1 MPADADAVTALVNQA
16 YGHYVDR
23 IGREPKP
30 MTVDY
35 RSAIAEHQL
44 WVLGQVD
51 NLTAVL
57 ELIAQQDALLIEN
70 IAVSP
75 SHQGRGLASSLMA
88 FAEKQALEQGFREIE
103 LYTNEH
109 FVENLVFYAKH
120 GYVETHRTPFKG
132 SDTVYLK
139 KRTQQY

>member
-1 MPADADAVTALVNQA
+1 
-16 YGHYVDR
+16 
-23 IGREPKP
+23 

-57 ELIAQQDALLIEN
+57 EFIAQRDALLIEN
-70 IAVSP
+70 IAVLP
-75 SHQGRGLASSLMA
+75 SHQVRGLGSLLMA

-103 LYTNEH
+103 LYTNEY
-109 FVENLVFYAKH
+109 FVENLAFYAKH
-120 GYVETHRTPFKG
+120 GYVETHRA
-132 SDTVYLK
+132 S
-139 KRTQQY
+139 